1 MSPQSYNI
9 DTTGQRQ
16 SGSSSGSYAQAGSF
30 NYAGNFNFNNIIL
43 QKASKTQQN
52 PQKYLHNFIK
62 HRDKGSINRHFF
74 KGCMLVQKIFL
85 FYQITYSQK

>member
-9 DTTGQRQ
+9 DTTGPRQ

-43 QKASKTQQN
+43 QN
-52 PQKYLHNFIK
+52 LQKYLHNFIK

-74 KGCMLVQKIFL
+74 KGCMLDSKDIS